1 MTLVLGYAGS
11 MITQTTPLNILL
23 VDDAPSVRQALRW
36 LVEEIPGFQV
46 VGEAA
51 DGETAVQLCHDLLP
65 DVVILD
71 IDLPHK
77 NGFRV
82 TRLLKETI
90 PQIHVIVLSGH
101 GDGATRQLAADV
113 GADAFVE
120 KSDGWQ
126 ALLAEL
132 ENAFARNSINKEVAD
147 YTD

>member
-1 MTLVLGYAGS
+1 VATLVLGYAGS

-36 LVEEIPGFQV
+36 LLEEVPGFQV

-51 DGETAVQLCHDLLP
+51 DGDTAVQLCQNLLP
-65 DVVILD
+65 DVVVLD

-77 NGFRV
+77 KGFRV
-82 TRLLKETI
+82 TRLLKETM
-90 PQIHVIVLSGH
+90 PQIQIIVLSGH
-101 GDGATRQLAADV
+101 GDTATRQLAVDV
-113 GADAFVE
+113 GADGFVE

-132 ENAFARNSINKEVAD
+132 EGVAISQIRD
-147 YTD
+147 AD

>member
-1 MTLVLGYAGS
+1 
-11 MITQTTPLNILL
+11 MITQTSLLKILL
-23 VDDAPSVRQALRW
+23 ADDASSVRQALRW
-36 LVEEIPGFQV
+36 LLEEVPGFQV

-51 DGETAVQLCHDLLP
+51 DGETAVQLCHELLP

-82 TRLLKETI
+82 TRLLKETL
-90 PQIHVIVLSGH
+90 PQIYVVVLSGH

-132 ENAFARNSINKEVAD
+132 QGVVVHNSKKSTDYAD
-147 YTD
+147 

>member
-1 MTLVLGYAGS
+1 
-11 MITQTTPLNILL
+11 MITQTPPLTIFL
-23 VDDAPSVRQALRW
+23 VDDAASVRQALRW
-36 LVEEIPGFQV
+36 LFEDVPGFQV

-51 DGETAVQLCHDLLP
+51 DGETAVQLCHALHP
-65 DVVILD
+65 DAVILD

-82 TRLLKETI
+82 ARLLKEI
-90 PQIHVIVLSGH
+90 VPRIQVIVLSGH
-101 GDGATRQLAADV
+101 GDKATRQLAFEV

-126 ALLAEL
+126 ALLDQL
-132 ENAFARNSINKEVAD
+132 EEVVAHNSVNKRSAD

>member
-1 MTLVLGYAGS
+1 

-36 LVEEIPGFQV
+36 LVEEIPGFQI

-51 DGETAVQLCHDLLP
+51 DGDTAVRLSHDLMP

-71 IDLPHK
+71 IDLPQK

-82 TRLLKETI
+82 TRLLKERAPHI
-90 PQIHVIVLSGH
+90 QIIVLSGH
-101 GDGATRQLAADV
+101 GDEKTRQLAADV
-113 GADAFVE
+113 GADGFVE

-126 ALLAEL
+126 ALLAQL
-132 ENAFARNSINKEVAD
+132 EGVVAHNSVQENS
-147 YTD
+147 

>member
-1 MTLVLGYAGS
+1 MAPLVLGYAGS
-11 MITQTTPLNILL
+11 MITQTTLLNILL

-36 LVEEIPGFQV
+36 LLEEVPGFQV

-51 DGETAVQLCHDLLP
+51 DGDTAVQLAHDLLP
-65 DVVILD
+65 HVVILD
-71 IDLPHK
+71 IDLPHT

-90 PQIHVIVLSGH
+90 PWIQVIVLSGH
-101 GDGATRQLAADV
+101 GDTATRQLAANV

-126 ALLAEL
+126 ALLAQL
-132 ENAFARNSINKEVAD
+132 EGVVARNS
-147 YTD
+147 

>member
-1 MTLVLGYAGS
+1 ML
-11 MITQTTPLNILL
+11 TQNSPLNILL
-23 VDDAPSVRQALRW
+23 VDDAASVRQALRW
-36 LVEEIPGFQV
+36 LLEEVPGFQV

-51 DGETAVQLCHDLLP
+51 DGDTAVQLCHSLLP

-90 PQIHVIVLSGH
+90 PSIQIIVLSGH
-101 GDGATRQLAADV
+101 GDGKTRQLAADV
-113 GADAFVE
+113 GADGFVE

-126 ALLAEL
+126 ALLAQL
-132 ENAFARNSINKEVAD
+132 KGVDAHNS
-147 YTD
+147 

>member
-1 MTLVLGYAGS
+1 
-11 MITQTTPLNILL
+11 MITQTTPLKILL

-36 LVEEIPGFQV
+36 LLEEVPGFQV

-51 DGETAVQLCHDLLP
+51 DGDTAVQLCHDLLP

-71 IDLPHK
+71 IDLPHT

-101 GDGATRQLAADV
+101 GDMATRQLAVEV
-113 GADAFVE
+113 GANSFVE

-126 ALLAEL
+126 ALLAQL
-132 ENAFARNSINKEVAD
+132 EGVVARKSEMKNPQITQMDAD
-147 YTD
+147 